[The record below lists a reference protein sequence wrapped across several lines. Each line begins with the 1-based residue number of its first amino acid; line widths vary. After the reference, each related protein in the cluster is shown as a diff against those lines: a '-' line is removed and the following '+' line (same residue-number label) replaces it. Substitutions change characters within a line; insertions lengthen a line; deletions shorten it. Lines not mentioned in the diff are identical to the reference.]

1 MCRVA
6 LNSCADFYVE
16 VLLAMIV
23 EFKIA
28 RADDAIRGKLKA
40 SRMVALADNQAEAD
54 TIFGHLTS

>member
-1 MCRVA
+1 
-6 LNSCADFYVE
+6 VE